1 MDGAQPIFVSCPD
14 LERVKLPWRF
24 QGTAAKDMQAGRD
37 KGRGRVGDSLAY
49 CIQQRPNQSQRFDC
63 LYSSAAFHPN
73 NQKDHYPAR
82 SSAFRDGEETY
93 KNEQKRIIR
102 ETIRRAFHSPI
113 VSQTSALS
121 IDIALNYFPIISLVT

>member
-1 MDGAQPIFVSCPD
+1 MVHD
-14 LERVKLPWRF
+14 LSSSAALILKGSNFLGGFKARRRRICKLAE
-24 QGTAAKDMQAGRD
+24 TRD
-37 KGRGRVGDSLAY
+37 EDEWVTVWLTVYNRGRTKARDLTA
-49 CIQQRPNQSQRFDC
+49 F
-63 LYSSAAFHPN
+63 YSSAAFHPN